1 MKEAKTPPPADDF
14 DMVVELGKICDV
26 IYAVL
31 DRCTTPEQVT
41 RVSKYILSLGTMGA
55 GYSIECALCGCTHF
69 ATDECTSK
77 KAPETWTASLD
88 DRLTG
93 LTNAPQ
99 DTHGSGHFWGIFT
112 FPKTMF

>member
-1 MKEAKTPPPADDF
+1 MKEGKTSAPADDF

-55 GYSIECALCGCTHF
+55 GYSIECALCGLTHF
-69 ATDECTSK
+69 ATEQCTSK
-77 KAPETWTASLD
+77 STRNPEPHP
-88 DRLTG
+88 LT
-93 LTNAPQ
+93 
-99 DTHGSGHFWGIFT
+99 SG
-112 FPKTMF
+112 

>member
-69 ATDECTSK
+69 ATDECHLQKSTRNVNRI
-77 KAPETWTASLD
+77 P
-88 DRLTG
+88 
-93 LTNAPQ
+93 
-99 DTHGSGHFWGIFT
+99 
-112 FPKTMF
+112 

>member
-1 MKEAKTPPPADDF
+1 MKEAKTPAPADDF

-55 GYSIECALCGCTHF
+55 GYSIECALCGWTHF
-69 ATDECTSK
+69 ATEECTSK
-77 KAPETWTASLD
+77 KSARNLNRIP
-88 DRLTG
+88 
-93 LTNAPQ
+93 
-99 DTHGSGHFWGIFT
+99 
-112 FPKTMF
+112 

>member
-1 MKEAKTPPPADDF
+1 MKEGKTSAPADDF

-55 GYSIECALCGCTHF
+55 GYTSSALCVDLHTLPL
-69 ATDECTSK
+69 SNVPP
-77 KAPETWTASLD
+77 KALEIPN
-88 DRLTG
+88 RI
-93 LTNAPQ
+93 P
-99 DTHGSGHFWGIFT
+99 
-112 FPKTMF
+112 